1 MKKLFGSKKPEEPA
15 EEKQEKAAPAGENDN
30 ADILKSL
37 KEAKDRAEAPEETP
51 EETEENRREEQKKIE
66 KSVEVMLTRRDRAI
80 AFCNRFSVPVQ
91 FLGCCVLYFIMEI
104 MSRHSFIQAWQ
115 YMTGRPL
122 VFLYNALLIFTTTTI
137 CYLFR
142 RRTLVRFIVMMIW
155 FLLGVS
161 NSIILA
167 NRVTPFTGQDLGL
180 LSDAKKV
187 MANYISPPVFVLIV
201 ILLVTLLAF
210 TVWIGIK
217 GPRYKGKR
225 NLALDF
231 LILVISAGLLAGS
244 TIVGIQKRVLS
255 NYFSN
260 IAASYENYGLPY
272 CFAVTLLDTGISK
285 PNGYSEQLIHYI
297 DKEDQDY
304 LEDARKKDAEE
315 GIRRVRP
322 NVIFLQLESFF
333 DPETVR
339 FLNISKD
346 PIPYFHKLQK
356 EYSSGFLQVPV
367 VGAGTANTEF
377 EAITGMSLRYF
388 GAGEYPYKTILK
400 ETTCESIPYDL
411 KHIGYST
418 HAIHNNEANFYG
430 RRSIYPNLGFDSF
443 TSEEYMRDISD
454 VTETGWVKDHILTA
468 EIMKA
473 LSSTAG
479 RDYIYTVSVQG
490 HGDYP
495 TEDVVTNK
503 EITVTG
509 AENRTKNNY
518 SWEYYC
524 KQISEMDE
532 FVHQLTDY
540 LYQYDEPVILVMYG
554 DHLPTMGLKE
564 SDLTNWSLYSTPY
577 VIWDNYGLTKKD
589 GNYASYQIGAEALA
603 RGGVHTGTLPLYHQ
617 ARMETD
623 YYQEDLELL
632 QYDMLYGKKYVYDGE
647 NPFKRTHMRMGV
659 RPVTITGMK
668 AMGDGNYYVYGTN
681 FTASSKVEVDKVMIE
696 DTVYVNQNTLI
707 LPKQDNPLRTN
718 TIIAVAQQSNS
729 STKKMLTRTRRY
741 YLRGL
746 IQ

>member
-1 MKKLFGSKKPEEPA
+1 MKKLFGRKKR
-15 EEKQEKAAPAGENDN
+15 EKAAEENSEDLFRS
-30 ADILKSL
+30 I
-37 KEAKDRAEAPEETP
+37 KEAKDKAEAPEETP
-51 EETEENRREEQKKIE
+51 EEIEKNRREEKKKIE
-66 KSVEVMLTRRDRAI
+66 DSVEQILTRRDKAV

-91 FLGCCVLYFIMEI
+91 FLGCCVLYFIME
-104 MSRHSFIQAWQ
+104 MLSRHSFLQAWQ
-115 YMTGRPL
+115 FMTGRPL
-122 VFLYNALLIFTTTTI
+122 VFLYNALLIFTTTTV

-142 RRTLVRFIVMMIW
+142 RRTLVRFIVMIIW
-155 FLLGVS
+155 FLLGVT

-180 LSDAKKV
+180 LSDARKV
-187 MANYISPPVFVLIV
+187 MANYIAPPVFILIV
-201 ILLVTLLAF
+201 CLLAALVVF
-210 TVWIGIK
+210 TVWVGIK
-217 GPRYKGKR
+217 GPRFKGKR
-225 NLALDF
+225 NIALDI
-231 LILVISAGLLAGS
+231 LIIVISAGLLMGS

-297 DKEDQDY
+297 DREDKDY
-304 LEDARKKDAEE
+304 LEEVRKKDAEE
-315 GIRRVRP
+315 GVKRVRP

-346 PIPYFHKLQK
+346 PIPYFHELQR
-356 EYSSGFLQVPV
+356 EYSSGYLQVPV

-400 ETTCESIPYDL
+400 ESTCESIPYDL
-411 KHIGYST
+411 KKIGYST

-430 RRSIYPNLGFDSF
+430 RRSVYPNLGFDSF

-454 VTETGWVKDHILTA
+454 VTETSWVKDHILTT
-468 EIMKA
+468 EIMKC

-479 RDYIYTVSVQG
+479 KDYIYTVSVQG

-495 TEDVVTNK
+495 TDDVVADK

-509 AENRTKNNY
+509 AENHTKNNF

-524 KQISEMDE
+524 EQISQMDD

-540 LYQYDEPVILVMYG
+540 LRQYDEPVILVMYG

-589 GNYASYQIGAEALA
+589 GNYASYQIGAEALS
-603 RGGVHTGTLPLYHQ
+603 RGGIHTGTLPLYHQ
-617 ARMETD
+617 TRMQTD

-632 QYDMLYGKKYVYDGE
+632 QYDMLYGKKYIFDGE
-647 NPFKRTHMRMGV
+647 SPFQRTKMRMGAE
-659 RPVTITGMK
+659 PVTITGMK
-668 AMGDGNYYVYGTN
+668 AMGEGNYYVFGTN

-707 LPKQDNPLRTN
+707 LPKQEEPLRTN

-729 STKKMLTRTRRY
+729 STKKMLTRTTRY
-741 YLRGL
+741 YMRAL
-746 IQ
+746 IE